1 MARSLS
7 RIRDQI
13 TRLQQEAA
21 AIQNEVVDRVRKE
34 IAKFGLTAE
43 QLFGKTPSRR
53 GAGPAKK
60 AGRSAKYAD
69 GTGNTWAGMGPR
81 PAWLRQAL
89 EAGQALEDFLV
100 GKPTKP
106 SPAKKASRKS
116 AAVNAA
122 PAKKTKAAPRKRA
135 AAKKAG
141 PAVKAKSRKPR
152 AKLAKTEAV
161 SS

>member
-7 RIRDQI
+7 RIMDQI
-13 TRLQQEAA
+13 IRLQQEAA

-34 IAKFGLTAE
+34 IAKYGLTPE
-43 QLFGKTPSRR
+43 QLFGKAPSRR
-53 GAGPAKK
+53 GAGPTKRVTQA
-60 AGRSAKYAD
+60 AKYAD

-100 GKPTKP
+100 GRLAKPT
-106 SPAKKASRKS
+106 PAKRAARKS
-116 AAVNAA
+116 AAAKTA
-122 PAKKTKAAPRKRA
+122 PAKKTKAPPKKRA

-152 AKLAKTEAV
+152 TKSAKTEVV